1 MRGDGMLT
9 FALTSVVLL
18 LFVLLYVSFRFGMS
32 AWTEQHSRK
41 RRLRAYHDTLWSSL
55 LDRQLT
61 KLGKP
66 YEHITDLL
74 LTLGW
79 RIGPIGFMFVS
90 LMFALVG
97 IVLGALLFQSMK
109 SSFILLAILG
119 CLPYTLLRMSL
130 VNRQMATRLEFLPA
144 VELFYQCYL
153 VTGRR
158 HVRTA
163 LQKTVEERRLG
174 GQVQFVFDQLFR
186 NLSIRAEDESSIRRF
201 TLSFG
206 HVWADY
212 FGSILKVSLEEGNDI
227 SGNLKELIADMRKS
241 QMDNQAE
248 RYRLLEIRIANFTP
262 ILFLAMFLGINFH
275 LNPEASR
282 QYYFVDPG
290 GRGMLLNAIV
300 LLFVSFIMGLVLSR
314 RKL

>member
-1 MRGDGMLT
+1 MLT
-9 FALTSVVLL
+9 LALASLVVL
-18 LFVLLYVSFRFGMS
+18 LFVLLYVSFKFGLS
-32 AWTEQHSRK
+32 AWSERHSRK
-41 RRLRAYHDTLWSSL
+41 RRLKAYQDTLWSKL
-55 LDRQLT
+55 LNRQFM

-74 LTLGW
+74 LALGW
-79 RIGPIGFMFVS
+79 KTGPLGFM
-90 LMFALVG
+90 LMSALLGIAG
-97 IVLGALLFQSMK
+97 IVVGALLFQSLK
-109 SSFILLAILG
+109 SSIILLAILG
-119 CLPYTLLRMSL
+119 CFPYLLLRMSL

-174 GQVQFVFDQLFR
+174 GHVQFVFDQLFR
-186 NLSIRAEDESSIRRF
+186 HLSIRSEDESSIRRF

-262 ILFLAMFLGINFH
+262 IVFLAVFLGINFH
-275 LNPEASR
+275 MNPEASH
-282 QYYFVDPG
+282 QYYIVDPG
-290 GRGMLLNAIV
+290 GRSMLLNAVV

>member
-1 MRGDGMLT
+1 MLT
-9 FALTSVVLL
+9 LALATLVVL
-18 LFVLLYVSFRFGMS
+18 LFVLLYVSFKFGLS
-32 AWTEQHSRK
+32 AWSERHSRK
-41 RRLRAYHDTLWSSL
+41 RRLKSNQDTLWSKL
-55 LDRQLT
+55 LNRQLT

-74 LTLGW
+74 LALGW
-79 RIGPIGFMFVS
+79 KTGPIGFM
-90 LMFALVG
+90 LMSALLGLAG
-97 IVLGALLFQSMK
+97 IVIGALLFQSLK
-109 SSFILLAILG
+109 SSFVLLAILG
-119 CLPYTLLRMSL
+119 CMPYLLLRMSL

-174 GQVQFVFDQLFR
+174 GRVQFVFDQLYR
-186 NLSIRAEDESSIRRF
+186 HLSIRSEDESSIRRF

-241 QMDNQAE
+241 QMDNQTE

-262 ILFLAMFLGINFH
+262 IVFLAVFLGINFRM
-275 LNPEASR
+275 NPEASH
-282 QYYFVDPG
+282 QYYLVDPG
-290 GRGMLLNAIV
+290 GRSMLLNAVV